1 MFYFDPMYILFAFPA
16 LLLVIYAQM
25 KVQRAY
31 AKYTRV
37 RNRKGLTGY
46 EAAQILIRARGLR
59 VRTEIIGGNLTDQY
73 DPRSDTMRLSEG
85 VARTPSIA
93 SLAVVAHELGH
104 AEQDQSGYSM
114 LQLRS
119 SLVPVVQFGSSL
131 GYVLFF
137 LGIVVGITGMV
148 WVGVALFSA
157 GAIFALVTLPVERD
171 ASARALRM
179 LRETNLVGEDEI
191 GAAKEMLSAAS
202 LTYVAALAQALSQLL
217 YFVFLAMGIS
227 RSDRRRF

>member
-1 MFYFDPMYILFAFPA
+1 
-16 LLLVIYAQM
+16 
-25 KVQRAY
+25 
-31 AKYTRV
+31 
-37 RNRKGLTGY
+37 
-46 EAAQILIRARGLR
+46 
-59 VRTEIIGGNLTDQY
+59 
-73 DPRSDTMRLSEG
+73 
-85 VARTPSIA
+85 
-93 SLAVVAHELGH
+93 
-104 AEQDQSGYSM
+104 M